1 MLENIHSPND
11 IKDLS
16 REELDTL
23 AGEIRSVITD
33 TVSSGGGHL
42 ASNLGIVETTLAL
55 HRVFDSP
62 DDKIIFDVSHQ
73 SYVHKLI
80 TGRYDRFSSLRK
92 YGGISGFT
100 DRNES
105 PHDTVTVGHSGSS
118 VSSALGIAEANK
130 ASGNKNYAVAVVGD
144 GSFTN
149 GMIYEA
155 INTCA
160 DCRALNLLI
169 VLNDNEMSITKNVGG
184 MTQYLSG
191 VRTSRGYLNLKHSLE
206 NFLVKIPLI
215 GWGLA
220 RFLKWWKD
228 MLKSIFIKDTLFEN
242 LGIPYIGPVD
252 GHDTEKLEAV
262 FEETKRRGGCALVH
276 VITKKGKGYENA
288 ENTPEYY
295 HSTGKFNPSV
305 GTESSGTASFTS
317 VFGDIMCREAAKDG
331 KIYAITAAMRD
342 GVGLGRYSELYP
354 DRYRDVGIAEEHAV
368 AFAGG
373 LALGG
378 MNPVCALYSTFAQ
391 RTFDQ
396 VFHDIALQGAHVTL
410 ALDHC
415 GLVGGDGYTH
425 QGIYDASIFSV
436 IPNVTVYC
444 PETYAELE
452 SSLLASLGGNGICIV
467 RYPKGKETLYD
478 RSVFVG
484 GDVKYT
490 LPDSDV
496 DAVIVTYGIITAEAV
511 KAASLLADRYKVR
524 VVKLTTIH
532 PLDTDTVAKLT
543 EGARHVYAL
552 TEDAAAGGI
561 GEKLASALSRR
572 VSPIGIGDEFIPHGE
587 RSDLL
592 RRLGLDDESIALR
605 IRNDLK

>member
-11 IKDLS
+11 IKKLS
-16 REELDTL
+16 QEELSSL
-23 AGEIRSVITD
+23 AEEMRAVIID
-33 TVSSGGGHL
+33 TVSKGGGHL

-55 HRVFDSP
+55 HRIFSTP
-62 DDKIIFDVSHQ
+62 EDKIIFDVSHQ
-73 SYVHKLI
+73 SYAHKLI
-80 TGRYDRFSSLRK
+80 TGRYERFSTLRK

-100 DRNES
+100 DKNES
-105 PHDTVTVGHSGSS
+105 EHDTVTVGHSGSS
-118 VSSALGIAEANK
+118 VSTALGIAEANK
-130 ASGNKNYAVAVVGD
+130 LAGRSDYTVAVVGD

-155 INTCA
+155 INVCA
-160 DCRALNLLI
+160 DTKGINLLI

-184 MTQYLSG
+184 MTQYLSR

-206 NFLVKIPLI
+206 RFLVKIPLV

-228 MLKSIFIKDTLFEN
+228 MFKSIFIKDTLFEN
-242 LGIPYIGPVD
+242 LGIPYVGPVD

-262 FEETKRRGGCALVH
+262 FAETKTQGGCAIVH

-305 GTESSGTASFTS
+305 GASTSPSANFTS
-317 VFGDIMCREAAKDG
+317 VFGDIMCREAAKN
-331 KIYAITAAMRD
+331 KKLFAITGAMRD
-342 GVGLGRYSELYP
+342 GVGLGKYSELFP

-396 VFHDIALQGAHVTL
+396 IFHDVALQNAHITL

-425 QGIYDASIFSV
+425 QGIYDASIFPV
-436 IPNVTVYC
+436 IPNVTVYT
-444 PETYAELE
+444 PETYAELDRSLV
-452 SSLLASLGGNGICIV
+452 SSINGDGVSIV
-467 RYPKGKETLYD
+467 RYPKGKEIEYD

-484 GDVKYT
+484 DAIKYT
-490 LPDSDV
+490 LPTEKI
-496 DAVIVTYGIITAEAV
+496 DAVIVTYGIITHEAF
-511 KAASLLADRYKVR
+511 KAAEILKSRYNIR
-524 VVKLTTIH
+524 VVKLTKIH
-532 PLDTDTVAKLT
+532 PIDYEGIAKLSL
-543 EGARHVYAL
+543 GAKKLFTL
-552 TEDAAAGGI
+552 TEDAVSGGI
-561 GEKLASALSRR
+561 GEKLSSALRIDVISFG
-572 VSPIGIGDEFIPHGE
+572 VGDQFIPHGE
-587 RSDLL
+587 RHELL
-592 RRLGLDDESIALR
+592 RHLRLDAESVAEEIAEALS
-605 IRNDLK
+605 